1 MVANGDM
8 VFRTFLSIRTSDF
21 AHRRLPVAKQVFY
34 DTLHQLRRF
43 SNLLLVQM
51 AAGDTTVGSI
61 PRPSE
66 RQMIDRVASHS
77 GPHRRPARGSA

>member
-51 AAGDTTVGSI
+51 AAGDTTVGSTPI
-61 PRPSE
+61 SDAQSLVQAECSRLIL
-66 RQMIDRVASHS
+66 Q
-77 GPHRRPARGSA
+77 GQ